1 MKLTLEGLKDT
12 SAWENAGV
20 KLPGFDIDDIKK
32 NTYDR
37 PFWIHFGAG
46 NIFRAFQAR
55 CVQNLL
61 NSGDIDAGLVC
72 AEGFDYQIIDKI
84 NYPYDNLSLVATLKG
99 SGDIDLDVVASVT
112 ESLKLDANH
121 IDMERL
127 KAIFSKE
134 SLQMVTFT
142 ITEKGYAPS
151 KYMENVMS
159 LLLHRYNQGHFQ
171 LQWLVWI
178 TARIMVIN

>member
-1 MKLTLEGLKDT
+1 MKLTLEGLNDT

-61 NSGDIDAGLVC
+61 NSGDLDAGLVC

-99 SGDIDLDVVASVT
+99 SGDIDLIS
-112 ESLKLDANH
+112 KKIQQN
-121 IDMERL
+121 RL
-127 KAIFSKE
+127 SYRINRLSDLSCGAR
-134 SLQMVTFT
+134 L
-142 ITEKGYAPS
+142 
-151 KYMENVMS
+151 
-159 LLLHRYNQGHFQ
+159 
-171 LQWLVWI
+171 WL
-178 TARIMVIN
+178 